1 MTQNGGI
8 EVSQV
13 IGHMKKKGSF
23 KIVIIGFALGL
34 CLLLLG
40 SFVFKD
46 EDGNSSASENA
57 TTVGFE
63 EYKRSIVAEIESLC
77 LGIEG
82 VKSVKATVFF
92 DGVGESIYAQNSQ
105 IGNTN
110 KVEYVIIGSG
120 SNSHALYL
128 GESLPTLSG
137 VGVVCDT
144 GGNDSL
150 KNEISLLLS
159 SLYGLPLTRVYVG
172 EG

>member
-46 EDGNSSASENA
+46 EDEKSSASETV

-92 DGVGESIYAQNSQ
+92 DGVSYIF
-105 IGNTN
+105 
-110 KVEYVIIGSG
+110 
-120 SNSHALYL
+120 AL
-128 GESLPTLSG
+128 SPW
-137 VGVVCDT
+137 
-144 GGNDSL
+144 
-150 KNEISLLLS
+150 
-159 SLYGLPLTRVYVG
+159 R
-172 EG
+172 